1 MLLYPPHL
9 VESNPMIS
17 TIGRVQGPGGLLCQ
31 FLEDFGPVL
40 MEKYKPRAVVVLSA
54 HYETRGGGVV
64 TDYGDENPL
73 LYDCESSSLS
83 RPRLKSPD

>member
-1 MLLYPPHL
+1 
-9 VESNPMIS
+9 MIS
-17 TIGRVQGPGGLLCQ
+17 TIGKVQGPGGLLCQ

-83 RPRLKSPD
+83 RPRLKSRTD